1 MADKVRRIRGL
12 GAFTLIELLVV
23 IAIIAILAAILLPA
37 LARAREHARRTV
49 CISNLKQL
57 GQSCAMYA
65 IDYRGNQL
73 TALRGSWGSHTHHNW
88 YARLIQGGYIKVNF
102 PPWAERAEHTVFWCP
117 SDKGINAVGNDRYV
131 TVGAEQLGL
140 NLGNLL
146 LSYGY
151 NSMLGYYTSTGA
163 VEIEPTDD
171 VRNPSGV
178 IRIMEQWSSNKDG
191 NNTKPDLRTLADT
204 PNQWH
209 GKGRTILF
217 VDGHVEWREENAITN
232 DMFNP

>member
-1 MADKVRRIRGL
+1 MADKIRRIQGL
-12 GAFTLIELLVV
+12 GGFTLIELLVV

-37 LARAREHARRTV
+37 LARAREDARRTV

-57 GQSCAMYA
+57 GQACVMY
-65 IDYRGNQL
+65 ITDYDWNQL
-73 TALRGSWGSHTHHNW
+73 TALRGPWGSHTHHNW

-102 PPWAERAEHTVFWCP
+102 PTWPERAEHTVFWCP
-117 SDKGINAVGNDRYV
+117 SDNGINSAGNSRFV
-131 TVGAEQLGL
+131 TVGSATLGL

-178 IRIMEQWSSNKDG
+178 IRIMEQWSSNDTG
-191 NNTKPDLRTLADT
+191 FNSKPDLRTLADA

-217 VDGHVEWREENAITN
+217 VDGHVEWMQEDAITN